1 MAHGVCNGTSLNRS
15 AMLVA
20 GLAQN
25 ATDKEVS
32 EQWKISMGLV
42 MASIVLITVVG
53 NLLVILAIARF
64 RRLQTVTNYFIVSL
78 ACADLVMGVL
88 VVPPGADIVVRGFW
102 AYGIATCE
110 LWTSVDVLCVTASI
124 ETLCVIALDRYLA
137 ITSPLRYKQLLTKTR
152 ARFVVVS
159 VWIISSLIS
168 FLPIHMQWWRR
179 SSSTPEQMEKQCEF
193 YTNAPYAVSSSVVS
207 FYIPLIIMIFVY
219 ASVFRQTRKQLRKID
234 KNEGR
239 FYDVASDLNSNEEIE
254 SANRRTYKRRPSKVV
269 SMKEQK
275 AIKTLGIIMGTFTLC
290 WLPFFIC
297 NIIKAFC
304 SDCLGKGFFFFLNW
318 LGYANSAFNPLI
330 YCRSPDFR
338 RAFKRLL
345 CGCPSAVAGRGGPHA
360 RGATVATDC
369 TKQWNSNGK
378 CAPSL
383 YCSDSVVA
391 FSNGTARYG
400 SRRSNNSS
408 ICSDHSLNFDGT
420 CFSMRDAGDGKC
432 EAPVEK

>member
-304 SDCLGKGFFFFLNW
+304 SDCLAPISAGRSSVSCVAVRQPW
-318 LGYANSAFNPLI
+318 LDAEVRTLEAR
-330 YCRSPDFR
+330 RSP
-338 RAFKRLL
+338 
-345 CGCPSAVAGRGGPHA
+345 P
-360 RGATVATDC
+360 T
-369 TKQWNSNGK
+369 
-378 CAPSL
+378 AP
-383 YCSDSVVA
+383 
-391 FSNGTARYG
+391 SNGTATGNALPLFTVQTRWWLFLMAP
-400 SRRSNNSS
+400 
-408 ICSDHSLNFDGT
+408 HAT
-420 CFSMRDAGDGKC
+420 VAG
-432 EAPVEK
+432 EATTAASAAITV